1 MAVLRALPLLLPQP
15 LSPSS
20 SRSTRCPTCGAV
32 AVAGASRHASF
43 RTRIHGGG
51 AKKRL
56 LAGRRRPGAAGVAS
70 CLPATED
77 GVAAA
82 RAAREE
88 EDGYLAR
95 EGGWGVRHM
104 GRVGEEMRRVAQVQ
118 AEAFHVP
125 VALFNDFFFDFFK
138 AEVLSA
144 LIYRVRNS
152 PPDRYACLVAEEAEP
167 TTQVSQA
174 PYEKIV
180 GVVDCTVQNEDEVL
194 KNLQVFL

>member
-1 MAVLRALPLLLPQP
+1 MAALRASPLFLPQP

-20 SRSTRCPTCGAV
+20 RSRRCAACRGV
-32 AVAGASRHASF
+32 AAAARPGPAPYRPGV
-43 RTRIHGGG
+43 HGGG

-56 LAGRRRPGAAGVAS
+56 LASRRRPGWVGLPC
-70 CLPATED
+70 CLPATEE

-82 RAAREE
+82 AAATEE

-95 EGGWGVRHM
+95 EAGWGVRRM

-152 PPDRYACLVAEEAEP
+152 PPDR
-167 TTQVSQA
+167 A
-174 PYEKIV
+174 PGLTER
-180 GVVDCTVQNEDEVL
+180 
-194 KNLQVFL
+194 